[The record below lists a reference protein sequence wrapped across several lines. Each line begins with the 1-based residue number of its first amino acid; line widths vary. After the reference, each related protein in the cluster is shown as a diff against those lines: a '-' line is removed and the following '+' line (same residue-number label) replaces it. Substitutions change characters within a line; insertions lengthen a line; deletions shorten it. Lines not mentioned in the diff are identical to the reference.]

1 VIARGMFTLYLVVIV
16 GGLLC
21 FIVIGLTHR

>member
-16 GGLLC
+16 GALVC
-21 FIVIGLTHR
+21 FVVIGVLQR